1 MTRRTPTTAPSP
13 TPAPADLELADRV
26 HGAAI
31 RLLRALRT
39 SDDADGLTAPRAS
52 ALSVLVFGGPMTLGA
67 LAAAEQVRPPTMT
80 RLVQEMVRDGL
91 VRVKADPADGRVRQA
106 EVTAKGRQLLLEGR
120 DRRVRRLA
128 QLLARSSAAERRT
141 LGAAARLL
149 RELAPKL

>member
-1 MTRRTPTTAPSP
+1 MTRRRTTTATTR

-52 ALSVLVFGGPMTLGA
+52 ALSVLVFGGPLTLGA

-91 VRVKADPADGRVRQA
+91 VRVKGDPADGRIKQA
-106 EVTAKGRQLLLEGR
+106 EATAKGRKLLLEGR

-128 QLLARSSAAERRT
+128 QLLASSSAVERRT
-141 LGAAARLL
+141 LDAAARLI
-149 RELAPKL
+149 RELAPRL